1 MDSGAS
7 SHMTWHRDYFDKH
20 EEVSDGSSV
29 RLGDNHKLFI
39 KGKGDVMIRKLLN
52 EAEVETQ
59 EDYETKKISP
69 EPGSDTDSVSVGPWS
84 VRIRCYNIRLLWPQS
99 PYPST
104 DHGLTDTE
112 SVSGPLVQDGSPGQK
127 AGLEAFFDFIVAIEN
142 TRLWRS
148 DLSPPLHCRVATY
161 PAVRAP
167 PSFVVGNSSVTGTL
181 ELVPPLSWDVQAN
194 PPMFHFSMLGHRQGI
209 HQILSFTEVLLRS
222 LSQVKSIN
230 TVVRWCQ
237 CSDQDNDTLKE
248 LLKAGL
254 DKPIRMTVYSSKT
267 QSVREVVIVPSTSWG
282 GQGLLGVSIRFC
294 SFEGAN
300 ENVWHV
306 LLANALVVLS
316 STAEDGEI
324 EEVHPSSPAEMA
336 GLRPFNDYIIGAD
349 SVLHESEDL
358 FTLIEAH
365 EGRPLKL
372 YVYNTGDDTCREVT
386 ITPNTSWGGDGSLGC
401 GIGYGYL
408 HRIPIRGHP
417 VSLTSPLLTSN
428 KTYTPHPATLL
439 VKPPAP
445 VPLLPVGPPDVPAS
459 VPSLPAV
466 NNLTEFHPAMAGGT
480 TTTAHLFPLPSRSG
494 TETAATASGVMPS
507 MASSATTLATSG
519 GGLSIPGMPVTTP
532 ISLPGMPPITVSATL
547 PLTALQG
554 LQVGS
559 TAPQQQ
565 QQQQFCQPT
574 TAVSIPASQ

>member
-1 MDSGAS
+1 MLV
-7 SHMTWHRDYFDKH
+7 TVPR
-20 EEVSDGSSV
+20 
-29 RLGDNHKLFI
+29 I
-39 KGKGDVMIRKLLN
+39 
-52 EAEVETQ
+52 
-59 EDYETKKISP
+59 
-69 EPGSDTDSVSVGPWS
+69 DT
-84 VRIRCYNIRLLWPQS
+84 RQF
-99 PYPST
+99 T
-104 DHGLTDTE
+104 
-112 SVSGPLVQDGSPGQK
+112 VQDGSPGQK

-142 TRLWRS
+142 TRL
-148 DLSPPLHCRVATY
+148 
-161 PAVRAP
+161 
-167 PSFVVGNSSVTGTL
+167 
-181 ELVPPLSWDVQAN
+181 
-194 PPMFHFSMLGHRQGI
+194 
-209 HQILSFTEVLLRS
+209 
-222 LSQVKSIN
+222 
-230 TVVRWCQ
+230 
-237 CSDQDNDTLKE
+237 DQDNDTLKE

-306 LLANALVVLS
+306 L
-316 STAEDGEI
+316 
-324 EEVHPSSPAEMA
+324 EVHPSSPAEMA

-417 VSLTSPLLTSN
+417 VSLTSPLLASN
-428 KTYTPHPATLL
+428 KTYTPHPAPLL

-466 NNLTEFHPAMAGGT
+466 NNLTEFHPAMAG
-480 TTTAHLFPLPSRSG
+480 
-494 TETAATASGVMPS
+494 
-507 MASSATTLATSG
+507 G

-559 TAPQQQ
+559 TAPQQP
-565 QQQQFCQPT
+565 QQQFCQPT

>member
-1 MDSGAS
+1 MGHGQRRVGLLVINNLKAAKLVPGMSHHGCDSAMLSSGKPTAGGGLPGSMSSCTSSRLQGHNLFLSRRVLS
-7 SHMTWHRDYFDKH
+7 SHQTCTRYEPSWLRQCDDVIGKSHFQEGCQAFRLQVLTMTQLFVPNPHTLSPPNWARTYFELIGFVPDQTP
-20 EEVSDGSSV
+20 VSRMHLISLP
-29 RLGDNHKLFI
+29 LGFYS
-39 KGKGDVMIRKLLN
+39 
-52 EAEVETQ
+52 TS
-59 EDYETKKISP
+59 T
-69 EPGSDTDSVSVGPWS
+69 
-84 VRIRCYNIRLLWPQS
+84 RLLRPRGTPLGGEGRIDQHQRS
-99 PYPST
+99 
-104 DHGLTDTE
+104 HGATVARVNELVRPIRTTN
-112 SVSGPLVQDGSPGQK
+112 VQDGSPGQK

-142 TRLWRS
+142 TRLDQDNDTLK
-148 DLSPPLHCRVATY
+148 DLTMC
-161 PAVRAP
+161 
-167 PSFVVGNSSVTGTL
+167 NVTGPDNDTL
-181 ELVPPLSWDVQAN
+181 
-194 PPMFHFSMLGHRQGI
+194 
-209 HQILSFTEVLLRS
+209 
-222 LSQVKSIN
+222 K
-230 TVVRWCQ
+230 VVIVCE
-237 CSDQDNDTLKE
+237 DQDNDTLKE

-306 LLANALVVLS
+306 L
-316 STAEDGEI
+316 
-324 EEVHPSSPAEMA
+324 EVHPSSPAEMA

-417 VSLTSPLLTSN
+417 VSLTSPLLASN
-428 KTYTPHPATLL
+428 KTYTPHPAPLL

-466 NNLTEFHPAMAGGT
+466 NNLTEFHPAMAG
-480 TTTAHLFPLPSRSG
+480 
-494 TETAATASGVMPS
+494 
-507 MASSATTLATSG
+507 G

-559 TAPQQQ
+559 TAPQQP
-565 QQQQFCQPT
+565 QQQFCQPT